1 MIIINNFISQYVCYT
16 IVMKAIGVLS
26 KIVISDNYNIQLSR
40 KTYFEATC
48 QRFDIGGSILT
59 ALYISGIS

>member
-1 MIIINNFISQYVCYT
+1 
-16 IVMKAIGVLS
+16 MKAIGVLS

-48 QRFDIGGSILT
+48 QLFNIGGSILT
-59 ALYISGIS
+59 VLYIPGIS